1 MIKGLSAI
9 VLAFVILISFPI
21 CIALFAGGFGIMVG
35 IFGALFGVIA
45 GVFGALLGIVGAIID
60 ALCGG
65 IFDWNGPHISFPHFH
80 SNGFGIAAIIITLA
94 IIFRGR
100 QTK

>member
-9 VLAFVILISFPI
+9 VLAFVILISFPLW
-21 CIALFAGGFGIMVG
+21 IALIAGGFGIIVG

-45 GVFGALLGIVGAIID
+45 GVFGAIFGILGAIID

-80 SNGFGIAAIIITLA
+80 LNGFGIAAIIITLA
-94 IIFRGR
+94 IILRGR